1 MAQNR
6 SVFQDCFCY
15 EICTF
20 KTNATVHHLNNYF
33 IYEKCLYIVIRTN
46 FCIPLHGLLLMLWIK
61 SEVNQLLQE
70 VTIMYFIFFFKSRLS
85 IHKSLKMYHYHPPS
99 VCNFDQHLLEEK

>member
-70 VTIMYFIFFFKSRLS
+70 VTIMYFIIFFF
-85 IHKSLKMYHYHPPS
+85 
-99 VCNFDQHLLEEK
+99 